1 MPESPFQSTHL
12 SWETEPMGGDEAQ
25 EFFIFFLKV
34 FPRVEDHTIK

>member
-25 EFFIFFLKV
+25 EFFIFLFFESLPKS
-34 FPRVEDHTIK
+34 